1 MDSVLKEVTALW
13 RFEHISSSPLYS
25 QCNGEVER
33 AVQTMYEAWQ
43 SQNLILYTA
52 PCLSSV
58 FVLDIS
64 KKSS

>member
-1 MDSVLKEVTALW
+1 MDSVLKRLKLYGGSD
-13 RFEHISSSPLYS
+13 ISSSPLYS